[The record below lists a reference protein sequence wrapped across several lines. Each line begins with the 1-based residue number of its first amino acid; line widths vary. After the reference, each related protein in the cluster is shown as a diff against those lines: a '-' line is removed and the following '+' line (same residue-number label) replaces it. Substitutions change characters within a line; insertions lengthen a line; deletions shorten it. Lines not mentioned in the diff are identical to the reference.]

1 MLITSQ
7 NFFNTLAKLKV
18 RKSSEIYFNLLD
30 FLKMNE
36 QNKDLILFKK
46 LVKVVE
52 EFLKS
57 HYFKSYGHQKTKLQT
72 DEPVEDDEYEYE
84 YDEEEGNAEEEEEEY
99 YYDEE
104 VPEQDQQQNQGI
116 VRRKSTAKKGKSK
129 A

>member
-1 MLITSQ
+1 
-7 NFFNTLAKLKV
+7 
-18 RKSSEIYFNLLD
+18 
-30 FLKMNE
+30 MNE

-72 DEPVEDDEYEYE
+72 DTPEEEDDYEYE
-84 YDEEEGNAEEEEEEY
+84 YDEEEANAEEEEEEY
-99 YYDEE
+99 YYEEE
-104 VPEQDQQQNQGI
+104 VPQQNQQQNQGL